1 MSNEN
6 SDNKILQPNYNI
18 IESSNFKSTEG
29 LVENNRKKT
38 PLDLLLKNISYSQLM
53 EMYIS
58 SKGDNSKLQDYL
70 KKMKKD
76 GKLSQEEEEFW
87 NYAID
92 AELTERIFK
101 GVIVEVHD
109 SEEEIP
115 LGVRLARTLLK
126 TEVELINEDTHSMIS
141 GKNSIDFAFGK
152 ELFWST
158 VSAAKEIITQ
168 RLLGN
173 KHSTQEILNSRE
185 AEILSRAKKMEE
197 KTDKVIQGVFD
208 KIDSF
213 NENSSIETSP
223 LLIQFFGTLAE
234 NITKYNNSKI
244 GKYEADYLES
254 KSQGNTESLDTKYPL
269 SIRMP
274 TIDLVNFRRIMM
286 GSLGNPYIGEE
297 VKNLDK
303 DTATIGNTAIAKQID
318 SIEEVFP

>member
-1 MSNEN
+1 
-6 SDNKILQPNYNI
+6 
-18 IESSNFKSTEG
+18 
-29 LVENNRKKT
+29 
-38 PLDLLLKNISYSQLM
+38 M

-92 AELTERIFK
+92 AELSERIFK

-286 GSLGNPYIGEE
+286 GSLGTPYIGEE